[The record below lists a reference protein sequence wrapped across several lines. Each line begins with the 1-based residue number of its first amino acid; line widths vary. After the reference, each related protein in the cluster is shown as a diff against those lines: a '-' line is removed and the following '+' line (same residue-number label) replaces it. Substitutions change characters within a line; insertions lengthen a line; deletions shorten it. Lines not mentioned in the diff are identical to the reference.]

1 MSKSIKM
8 ELRRHQLFV
17 SLAYWS
23 RSRTQQTG
31 PSWNP
36 VRQLCFV
43 PNRRKMSFSG
53 LGFTH
58 TIRFVAMLAFLLAG
72 SGLAQSQLKE
82 SDAKQPSADAAGID
96 SSSAE
101 SHNGFFTRLKD
112 FYRDDWSD
120 SAENAPAPKRRIPP
134 PPIDAPPF
142 PFSHS

>member
-1 MSKSIKM
+1 M

-23 RSRTQQTG
+23 CSRTQQTA
-31 PSWNP
+31 PSCNP
-36 VRQLCFV
+36 VPQLCFV

-82 SDAKQPSADAAGID
+82 SDAKQPSPDAPGID
-96 SSSAE
+96 SSPAG
-101 SHNGFFTRLKD
+101 HPNAFFPRLNN
-112 FYRDDWSD
+112 F
-120 SAENAPAPKRRIPP
+120 
-134 PPIDAPPF
+134 
-142 PFSHS
+142 